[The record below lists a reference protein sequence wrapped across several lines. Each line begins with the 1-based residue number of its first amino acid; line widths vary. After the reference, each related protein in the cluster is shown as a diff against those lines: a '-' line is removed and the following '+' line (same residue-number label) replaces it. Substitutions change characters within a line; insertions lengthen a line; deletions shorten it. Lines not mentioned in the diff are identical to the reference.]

1 MTASP
6 TPPSPSRPPAAP
18 MPLSRKLLVALPV
31 LVFAGLVAVFVSQL
45 KPKDPNAVPSA
56 LLGKPAPEFSLP
68 GYDAEHPG
76 LATADLRQGTVT
88 VVNIFAS
95 WCAPCVAELPQLQR
109 LAEDH
114 GVVVHAIAWKDK
126 PDDMAAVFAR
136 AGNPFRRI
144 GMDNEG
150 RTVIDWGIAG
160 VPETFIVDGRGT
172 IIHRHI
178 GDIRPEQVA
187 RIAEIVR
194 TGKP

>member
-6 TPPSPSRPPAAP
+6 TPPSSVPPASAP
-18 MPLSRKLLVALPV
+18 MPLSRKLLMALPV
-31 LVFAGLVAVFVSQL
+31 LVFAGLVAMFVSQL
-45 KPKDPNAVPSA
+45 KPKDPNAQPSA

-68 GYDAEHPG
+68 GYDVEHPG

-95 WCAPCVAELPQLQR
+95 WCAPCVAELPQLKR
-109 LAEDH
+109 LADEH
-114 GVVVHAIAWKDK
+114 GVVVHALAWKDK
-126 PDDMAAVFAR
+126 RDDMATVFAR
-136 AGNPFRRI
+136 TGNPFRRI
-144 GMDNEG
+144 GMDDEG
-150 RTVIDWGIAG
+150 RTVIDWGISG
-160 VPETFIVDGRGT
+160 VPETYIVDGTGT
-172 IIHRHI
+172 VIYRHI